1 MTDKQKIE
9 RLETL
14 GWDMYHAAQNL
25 TTDASSL
32 HKAMNK
38 WWQFVNHELNEEE
51 PVSESL
57 EEAAREA
64 ATWHSRINGN
74 QFFPNDYNKFIAG
87 AEWADEHPDIEAIKA
102 IEDHAYFAG
111 SEAMREKMTNKACE
125 WLKDNW
131 RKHVWLDGDNIIHFG
146 LWENDFR
153 TSMEE

>member
-38 WWQFVNHELNEEE
+38 WWQFVNHELQEEE
-51 PVSESL
+51 TVSESL

-64 ATWHSRINGN
+64 ATANRQLYNRAILAILS
-74 QFFPNDYNKFIAG
+74 DYIEKY
-87 AEWADEHPDIEAIKA
+87 PDIRFGQMLCSLDINPHFDEESRKTYCNLNETI
-102 IEDHAYFAG
+102 
-111 SEAMREKMTNKACE
+111 NKQ
-125 WLKDNW
+125 K
-131 RKHVWLDGDNIIHFG
+131 
-146 LWENDFR
+146 
-153 TSMEE
+153 S